1 MFVCSYIYDRDVAED
16 IVSESLIKLWTE
28 LRKKDVCTYNIKSF
42 LFTILR
48 NASLDYLR
56 HQTMRYRVEKDITSI
71 HERNLEIRLMSL
83 QNSVYDEVLIK
94 EIQEI
99 VDKTISTM
107 KPRTQEIFKLSR
119 FDLLTNKEIAAQLD
133 ITEKGVEY
141 HMSIALKKMKISLK
155 DYTYLIGLI
164 NLFL

>member
-16 IVSESLIKLWTE
+16 IVSESLITLWTE
-28 LRKKDVCTYNIKSF
+28 LRKKDTEIYNIKSF
-42 LFTILR
+42 LFSILR

-56 HQTMRYRVEKDITSI
+56 HQAMRHRVEENMSTTN
-71 HERNLEIRLMSL
+71 ERNLEIRIMSL
-83 QNSVYDEVLIK
+83 QSSVYDEVLIN

-107 KPRTQEIFKLSR
+107 KPRTQEVFRLSR